1 MDVKLGLADPDGE
14 EAADPDGEE
23 AADPAAEL
31 VVLAPLCEDPE
42 PEAVAEDEAGED
54 FCVVDGAEVLDF
66 ADADGVLVLGLGD
79 ELALALELKLP
90 AGTTCPP
97 WTLLA
102 EVEVVVFAAA
112 DLYAASVSPEEGG
125 LMTPAMPDWQWPGVE
140 Q

>member
-54 FCVVDGAEVLDF
+54 FCVV
-66 ADADGVLVLGLGD
+66 GVLVLGLGD